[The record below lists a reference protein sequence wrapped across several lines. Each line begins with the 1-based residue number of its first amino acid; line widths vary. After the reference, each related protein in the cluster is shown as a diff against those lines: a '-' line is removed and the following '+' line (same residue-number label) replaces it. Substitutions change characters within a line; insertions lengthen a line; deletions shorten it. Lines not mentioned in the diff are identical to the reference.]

1 MDVTQVE
8 RDEIAVMFIRTP
20 DDVEAFGPAFE
31 RLEGLVGLRGRKFY
45 GAFYPREKEYR
56 ACVEV
61 KEGDDPEA
69 LGLESGTLPGGRYLR
84 TRLSGEPPELYGRI
98 GADLRGADRGGDAR
112 RVASEHRVLPPL
124 RRDRLAPSR
133 RRRVTSGP
141 AVRCSAA
148 KQSTPLTRSREAG
161 KESKVSHAL
170 TAP

>member
-1 MDVTQVE
+1 MAALAADPNVLEKSGAGLHHPGLAREYGFTDVDGKQQSASGTSTGPRARGGRVRDWIGRVDVTRVE

-69 LGLESGTLPGGRYLR
+69 LGLESRDAPGRAV
-84 TRLSGEPPELYGRI
+84 PPE
-98 GADLRGADRGGDAR
+98 RG
-112 RVASEHRVLPPL
+112 
-124 RRDRLAPSR
+124 
-133 RRRVTSGP
+133 
-141 AVRCSAA
+141 
-148 KQSTPLTRSREAG
+148 
-161 KESKVSHAL
+161 
-170 TAP
+170 